1 MPSGRYPKIWDQPA
15 IQRLQ
20 QSTGALI
27 VPTHL
32 CEWGASPSDK
42 PEMRY
47 KKGQWNLVSPGLYLH
62 ALLLARRCQGKHRHM
77 DVKGESD
84 IPGVPRTRRA
94 QVYPARLCKGW
105 ALVVQAAYAGWDTMQ
120 VAQALEVIQED
131 DGREGTL
138 PYKAKGGRLAAPY
151 HSSSSTPSPGE
162 RCGSAE
168 GSEFQGGFF
177 ILREHYCGS
186 IGESEL

>member
-15 IQRLQ
+15 VQRLQ

-32 CEWGASPSDK
+32 REWGSAPTDK

-94 QVYPARLCKGW
+94 QVYPARLCARGASGICW
-105 ALVVQAAYAGWDTMQ
+105 LGHYAGGTSLGGHSRGRWPRRGTS
-120 VAQALEVIQED
+120 IQ
-131 DGREGTL
+131 GEGGEARHPL
-138 PYKAKGGRLAAPY
+138 HFRYFLLFI
-151 HSSSSTPSPGE
+151 HSIA
-162 RCGSAE
+162 R
-168 GSEFQGGFF
+168 
-177 ILREHYCGS
+177 
-186 IGESEL
+186 